1 MNFGNGAAVKLRPN
15 RRPSPATKEPWWLQL
30 MRQHPVKSATTIAFV
45 LGGTMLMMFF
55 GHLQE
60 LPDLDLSSSAATLW
74 ALAVM
79 GGLVSIFLLALP
91 LLPGF
96 ELRMDEPGR
105 AWKRHF
111 AHQLAVSIPPLAAL
125 TVVMMGIGLHTS
137 VEPWAF
143 WPLLVSGMAWTAIDT
158 RRPHIIRAAS
168 EAGEPAPTTW
178 AIAFQMVSGMFT
190 WTLTLFCG
198 FTFLTA
204 LYRPSE
210 TDGWPLILVI
220 LGQLGL
226 LYVAALAGTTLDW
239 RKERAAIAG
248 LAAATFILPALLS
261 GNVTGIAVGAVRALG
276 LGERP
281 ARLVV
286 TANGCDVINKAAGQR
301 VCEVAEGQTTTVVCP
316 VILKS
321 RIGSPYFVELSPLNA
336 EGTWPERK
344 QHPLIPIA
352 KADVLS
358 WPRIDLSN
366 QKTAMAEADEAAS
379 APADRKVSAHV
390 VAPARSMLTFLNESG
405 LAESQRGWLHDACKG
420 ATP

>member
-1 MNFGNGAAVKLRPN
+1 MNFGNGAAVKPRLK
-15 RRPSPATKEPWWLQL
+15 RRPSPSQSEPWWLQL

-96 ELRMDEPGR
+96 ELRFDHSSL
-105 AWKRHF
+105 AWKRDRGH
-111 AHQLAVSIPPLAAL
+111 HLAVSIPPFTAL
-125 TVVMMGIGLHTS
+125 VALVLGIGLHTS
-137 VEPWAF
+137 VEPWVF
-143 WPLLVSGMAWTAIDT
+143 WPLLVGGMAWTAIAA
-158 RRPHIIRAAS
+158 RRPHILRSAT
-168 EAGEPAPTTW
+168 EAGKPAPSTW
-178 AIAFQMVSGMFT
+178 RITYQMLTGMFT
-190 WTLTLFCG
+190 WTLTLFLG
-198 FTFLTA
+198 FTFLIA
-204 LYRPSE
+204 LYLPTE

-220 LGQLGL
+220 LGQLAF

-261 GNVTGIAVGAVRALG
+261 GNVTGIAVGTVRALG

-286 TANGCDVINKAAGQR
+286 TANGCDVLNKAVGHR
-301 VCEVAEGQTTTVVCP
+301 VCEVSAGQTTTVVCP
-316 VILKS
+316 VILRS

-336 EGTWPERK
+336 QGTWPERK

-352 KADVLS
+352 KVDVLS

-366 QKTAMAEADEAAS
+366 QKQPSARTDQAAATPERPNDS
-379 APADRKVSAHV
+379 KDA
-390 VAPARSMLTFLNESG
+390 VAPAKSVLTFLDEEG
-405 LAESQRGWLHDACKG
+405 LSESQREWLHITCKT
-420 ATP
+420 AAH